1 MGFRAETPVRI
12 YVGAGDVY
20 IDGVPIGA
28 TQEANQFRIN
38 REYVDIPKFNG
49 VKGKVRQTDYVA
61 EEVAQLELN
70 LSELAFDQLSLV
82 LPGLTSAAT
91 AAATGGAT
99 GALASPVA
107 IGDTTMTV
115 GAGEGADFVPGTWV
129 HVTTGAA
136 GENVLVRSVATDTI
150 TVATPFTKAHLAA
163 ATVVE
168 QTGSGGTIITS
179 TPGRLG
185 TDDYVGVVELRVPGV
200 DGRFAAFRVYDAVS
214 VDNFEIEVS
223 DETNA
228 RYPLTF
234 EGRYNENDPALAPW
248 ALELQENASS

>member
-12 YVGAGDVY
+12 YVGAGEVY

-28 TQEANQFRIN
+28 TQEANQFRVN

-49 VKGKVRQTDYVA
+49 VKGKVRQTDYVS

-70 LSELAFDQLSLV
+70 LSELAFDQMSLV
-82 LPGLTSAAT
+82 LPGLTSAAS
-91 AAATGGAT
+91 AAASGGLSSALEGAVLAGAT
-99 GALASPVA
+99 TITLET
-107 IGDTTMTV
+107 GD
-115 GAGEGADFVPGTWV
+115 GADVTPGAE
-129 HVTTGAA
+129 HVLA
-136 GENVLVRSVATDTI
+136 RSVVGDVVTLAAPL
-150 TVATPFTKAHLAA
+150 VAGHADA

-168 QTGSGGTIITS
+168 QTGSGGTLITS

-185 TDDYVGVVELRVPGV
+185 AADYVGIVELRVPGV
-200 DGRFAAFRVYDAVS
+200 DGRFAAFRVFDAVS
-214 VDNFEIEVS
+214 VESFEIEVS

-234 EGRYNENDPALAPW
+234 EGRYNENDPSLAPW
-248 ALELQENASS
+248 MLELQEDEPA